1 MKGQDLPIH
10 EIREPL
16 LASLKKQPR
25 LILTAP
31 TGSGK
36 STQVPQML
44 LDGGLLGA
52 GQVVILQPR
61 RLPTRMLAAWV
72 AQARGVKLGDEVGYQ
87 IRFDNITSEKTR
99 IRYVTEGVLLRQML
113 SDPQLRGISAL
124 IFDEFHERHLYG
136 DITLAR
142 ALQIQET
149 TRPDLKIIVMSATLD
164 VAAVKNYLAPC
175 EILSSEGRTF
185 PVTIDYLP
193 KSAESIAPKIWE
205 TAVRELQRL
214 VKQFP
219 EGDALIFMP
228 GAYEISHTVQEA
240 RAMLG
245 RDFVVFPLH
254 GELPNHEQDAA
265 VAPLKGRTS
274 FQLVHSEK
282 DKLEACPTLR
292 KVVVATNVAETSL
305 TIEGVRIVIDS
316 GLARI
321 ARYDPHRGINT
332 LLIEKISRASADQRA
347 GRAGR
352 TAAGHCLRLW
362 TQREHESR
370 AVQELPEIKR
380 LDLSEVVLTLK
391 ASGVEDIYNFRWLEP
406 PDRKSLEQ
414 AEMLLRDLGAISDLG
429 SARAPRADSRASR
442 DSSGGMTD
450 EVSVTAREARALP
463 TLITELGRQM
473 LAFPLHP
480 RYSRMLL
487 AAQELGCVRAAALI
501 AALTQG
507 RDLLL
512 RNQGR
517 AVQEAREELLGEGAA
532 SDFFILMRAWRYA
545 KQNHYDVARCK
556 RLGIHAQSARQ
567 VEPLFEQFL
576 DIAKREQLDISEKPV
591 TNEAVQRCVLA
602 GFSDHT
608 ARRLDAGTL
617 RCEMVHGRRGTL
629 ARESAVKSPLFVAA
643 EVREVQS
650 GLGKEKELN
659 VILSLATEIKEEWLR
674 EMFPYDFTE
683 TTEVMYDSAQRRVGA
698 GRLKKF
704 RDLILEVKR
713 SDDVPLDAAAEI
725 LAQEVAKGNLTL
737 TNWNESAEQWIV
749 RANRLREWMPELNLP
764 AFGENERMEI
774 LRRICHGAVS
784 YKEIKDRDVMR
795 ALKEWLPPQ
804 QRSGVEKFAPDRIEL
819 YSAQAGTPM
828 PPNRNKPRSVKVI
841 YSPDKPPM
849 ISARIQ
855 DLFGVT
861 EGFFVANRRV
871 PVVIQILAPNNRPVQ
886 VTQNLAT
893 FWRETYP
900 KLKQEL
906 QRKYPKHEWR

>member
-1 MKGQDLPIH
+1 MNGKHLPIF
-10 EIREPL
+10 EIHDAL
-16 LASLKKQPR
+16 LAALAKNRR

-44 LDGGLLGA
+44 LDGGLPTVVAAVHGGTTGA
-52 GQVVILQPR
+52 NASETDATTAKGQIVILQPR
-61 RLPTRMLAAWV
+61 RLPTRLLAAWV
-72 AQARGVKLGDEVGYQ
+72 AQQRGVKLGEEVGYQ
-87 IRFDNITSEKTR
+87 IRFDNFTSEKTR

-113 SDPQLRGISAL
+113 SDPQLRGVSAL

-149 TRPDLKIIVMSATLD
+149 TRPDLIIIVMSATLEI
-164 VAAVKNYLAPC
+164 AALQQYLAPC
-175 EILSSEGRTF
+175 ETLSSAGRAF
-185 PVTIDYLP
+185 PVTIEYLAKP
-193 KSAESIAPKIWE
+193 IMSAVTDRRYSDEPIWE
-205 TAVRELQRL
+205 VALRELQRL

-219 EGDALIFMP
+219 EGDVLIFMP
-228 GAYEISHTVQEA
+228 GAYEISRTVNEA

-245 RDFVVFPLH
+245 REFVVFPLH
-254 GELPNHEQDAA
+254 GELPVADQDAA
-265 VAPLKGRTS
+265 VARYP
-274 FQLVHSEK
+274 
-282 DKLEACPTLR
+282 LR

-305 TIEGVRIVIDS
+305 TIDGVRLVIDS
-316 GLARI
+316 GLARV

-362 TQREHESR
+362 TQREHEAR
-370 AVQELPEIKR
+370 PAQELPEIKR

-391 ASGVEDIYNFRWLEP
+391 ASGVEDIYNFRWLES
-406 PDRKSLEQ
+406 PDRKSLER
-414 AEMLLRDLGAISDLG
+414 AESLLVDLGALYVVGAASSSRQEQSIAAEMPL
-429 SARAPRADSRASR
+429 PR
-442 DSSGGMTD
+442 T
-450 EVSVTAREARALP
+450 E
-463 TLITELGRQM
+463 ITEIGRRM

-507 RDLLL
+507 RELLL

-517 AVQEAREELLGEGAA
+517 QIEEARAELLGDEAA

-545 KQNHYDVARCK
+545 KQNHYDLGYCK

-567 VEPLFEQFL
+567 VEALFEQFL
-576 DIAKREQLDISEKPV
+576 EIARREGLDVSEQPV

-602 GFSDHT
+602 GFADHV

-617 RCEMVHGRRGTL
+617 RCEMVHARRGSL

-650 GLGKEKELN
+650 GMGKEKELN
-659 VILSLATEIKEEWLR
+659 VVLSLATEIQEEWLR
-674 EMFPYDFTE
+674 EMFPSDFSE
-683 TTEVMYDSAQRRVGA
+683 TTEVMYDAALRRVGA
-698 GRLKKF
+698 GRVKKF

-713 SDDVPLDAAAEI
+713 SEEIPLDKAANI
-725 LAQEVAKGNLTL
+725 LAEEVAKGNLTL
-737 TNWNESAEQWIV
+737 PNWNESVEQWIV
-749 RANRLREWMPELNLP
+749 RVNRLRDWMPELELP
-764 AFGENERMEI
+764 AIGDAERMEM

-795 ALKEWLPPQ
+795 VLKEWLPPQ
-804 QRSGVEKFAPDRIEL
+804 ERSSVEKFAPERVEL
-819 YSAQAGTPM
+819 
-828 PPNRNKPRSVKVI
+828 PNSKGKPRSAKVT
-841 YSPDKPPM
+841 YFPDKPPM
-849 ISARIQ
+849 IAARIQ
-855 DLFGVT
+855 DLFGVR
-861 EGFFVANRRV
+861 EGFSVANGRV

-886 VTQNLAT
+886 VTQNLET
-893 FWRETYP
+893 FWREQYP